1 MLSVENSLLVVID
14 IQGNLAQAMHDKKS
28 LFENLKKI
36 ISGAQILNLPII
48 VTEQIP
54 EKLGSTIPELAG
66 LFSDFKPI
74 PKASF
79 SCWGEKVF
87 AEKLRATS
95 RKQILLTGIES
106 HVCVYQ
112 TALELKSIGYE
123 VYLVADCISSRTAE
137 NKSIAIARMTSEEIK
152 VTSTEMALFE
162 LMKTAKAEK
171 FREVAKV
178 VKQSKLR

>member
-1 MLSVENSLLVVID
+1 MLTIENSLLVVID
-14 IQGNLAQAMHDKKS
+14 IQGPLAQKMHDKASCYESVIKMI
-28 LFENLKKI
+28 K
-36 ISGAQILNLPII
+36 GAQVLNVPII

-54 EKLGSTIPELAG
+54 QKLGHTLPEIAS
-66 LFSDFKPI
+66 LFSAFQPI
-74 PKASF
+74 TKVSF

-112 TALELKSIGYE
+112 TALELKSLGYD
-123 VYLVADCISSRTAE
+123 VYLVSDCISSRTAE
-137 NKSIAIARMTSEEIK
+137 NKSIAIARMTGEGVK
-152 VTSTEMALFE
+152 LTSAEMALFE
-162 LMKTAKAEK
+162 LMKTAEAEK

-178 VKQSKLR
+178 VK